1 MSVSISALSVRMQK
15 DNNVFSYFACGT
27 TWRRTAPCEC
37 CQWQQQQC
45 EQLKALACWKRRFM
59 AAYSTPP
66 TQTHTHTRV
75 NREDP
80 IEEELQKNAAITK
93 KMVCKISERKNKSH
107 SCLTARLL
115 LFCCCCCGCCP
126 YSWLYCFSQLWASC
140 GPSQGAGSSQFKRR
154 MSLQWFAELLRRKV
168 CCAFY

>member
-27 TWRRTAPCEC
+27 TWRRTASC
-37 CQWQQQQC
+37 QQQQC

-59 AAYSTPP
+59 AAYCTPP
-66 TQTHTHTRV
+66 TQTHTDAHSRKQRRSDW
-75 NREDP
+75 REAA
-80 IEEELQKNAAITK
+80 EKNAAITQK
-93 KMVCKISERKNKSH
+93 VVSQNLRAQSRTKA
-107 SCLTARLL
+107 TAALQPDYY
-115 LFCCCCCGCCP
+115 CCCGCCP

-140 GPSQGAGSSQFKRR
+140 GPSQGAGGSQFKRR

-168 CCAFY
+168 CYAFY